1 MSGPKLRHISP
12 EELLTDSFKLGKLVY
27 KSGFRPRHAVSLWR
41 GGTPVGLGVDAY
53 FRMHGM
59 FINHTSIATASYT
72 GIDSREAVTVKGL
85 DHLINTVCAEEPLLI
100 IDDVYESGNTIKTIV
115 DLMRSRARAN
125 APENILIA
133 TLHNKP
139 GRNVYKGSRLISLR
153 DIPDDVWIDYPHELS
168 DLYTAAGNTDD
179 MILAKDPEIHR
190 ILNSGPFP
198 VTDERTGNKFGNS
211 ERDGSGFI
219 DGPHENGGFGSEFGG
234 GAFKY
239 LSPREHLYD
248 SLKLGINIFKDGDFF
263 PDFIIALWPGGVLTG
278 LPVQEVFKYMILKE
292 GRKVKSP
299 DHVALNT
306 SRHFTG
312 YNSPWGKGDMI
323 GMKYLEDNINKDDNV
338 LIIDTTFR
346 SGKLVN
352 GVISSLKKTLKR
364 NISLNRIKVAC
375 VYYNPEDKS
384 TWTSNPIYDKPHF
397 FLKIVDHEVIYPQN
411 VAKLPDPR
419 ESLPRLAPE
428 LADILFGG

>member
-1 MSGPKLRHISP
+1 MNMPKLRHISS

-53 FRMHGM
+53 FRMQGM

-85 DHLINTVCAEEPLLI
+85 DHLLNTVCAEDPLLI

-115 DLMRSRARAN
+115 ELMRSRARAN

-139 GRNVYKGSRLISLR
+139 GRNIYKGARLISLR

-168 DLYTAAGNTDD
+168 DLYTAAGSNDD
-179 MILAKDPEIHR
+179 MILAKDPAIHR

-198 VTDERTGNKFGNS
+198 VVDERA
-211 ERDGSGFI
+211 
-219 DGPHENGGFGSEFGG
+219 GPDRGD
-234 GAFKY
+234 FKY

-248 SLKLGINIFKDGDFF
+248 SFKLGINIFKDGDFF

-292 GRKVKSP
+292 GRQVKSP

-312 YNSPWGKGDMI
+312 YNTPWGKGDMI
-323 GMKYLEDNINKDDNV
+323 GMRYLEDNINKDDNI

-352 GVISSLKKTLKR
+352 GVITSLKKTLKR
-364 NISLNRIKVAC
+364 NISLNRIRVAC

-384 TWTSNPIYDKPHF
+384 TWTSNPIYDKPHYY
-397 FLKIVDHEVIYPQN
+397 LKIVDHEVIYPQN
-411 VAKLPDPR
+411 VAKLPNPR